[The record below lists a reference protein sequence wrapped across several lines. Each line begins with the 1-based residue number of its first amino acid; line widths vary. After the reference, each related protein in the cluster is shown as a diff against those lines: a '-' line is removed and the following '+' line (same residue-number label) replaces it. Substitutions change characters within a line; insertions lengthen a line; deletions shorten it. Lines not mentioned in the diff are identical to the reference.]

1 MTAIPNLNILLYN
14 SCGIVWSPQFLIL
27 YKVSPVNGYQ
37 EGSGGGSLGALGATI
52 HLKGNISE
60 RNAPDQASLFCL
72 TYSVKLDNVRKLV
85 LTECLFS
92 SVPMHLSIHVFMYVY
107 KAFQSCLE
115 KGSPSFRMRTT
126 GGAGPMP
133 PPYCQW
139 AGANAS
145 SGSTINRTIM
155 LFLMCATLPPVPD
168 IFFQRIG
175 TPHKTDTGT
184 VCQNPF
190 EDTSTSVTVAPC
202 TLTPKVILTKKLTR
216 M

>member
-92 SVPMHLSIHVFMYVY
+92 SIPMHLSIHVFMYVY

-115 KGSPSFRMRTT
+115 KRQSVFPNENYRR
-126 GGAGPMP
+126 
-133 PPYCQW
+133 
-139 AGANAS
+139 
-145 SGSTINRTIM
+145 SGSHVMKILPMSRCQCVLRLHHKSNNNVIFDVRDASTCARH
-155 LFLMCATLPPVPD
+155 FLPKNWNAT
-168 IFFQRIG
+168 
-175 TPHKTDTGT
+175 
-184 VCQNPF
+184 
-190 EDTSTSVTVAPC
+190 
-202 TLTPKVILTKKLTR
+202 
-216 M
+216 